1 MIYTIGILIGIAY
14 IVYFFWLSKN
24 DPEKADKELDEW
36 NKARTLRR
44 IRELEQK
51 ERENDGK

>member
-1 MIYTIGILIGIAY
+1 MIKIAGIIVAVLY
-14 IVYFFWLSKN
+14 IIYFFWLSKN

-44 IRELEQK
+44 IRDLEGRK
-51 ERENDGK
+51 WGDDK